1 VPVKIL
7 MTWDIAQDNEQDY
20 FEFVISEFVP
30 GVQRLGFQPLDA
42 WATLYGDYPQIQVGM
57 IASDAE
63 TARRMMETPEW
74 ESLRQKLFLYIDNFD
89 YKIVPAKTGFQF

>member
-1 VPVKIL
+1 MPVKIL

-20 FEFVISEFVP
+20 FEFIISEFVP

-63 TARRMMETPEW
+63 TAQRMLDTPEW
-74 ESLRQKLFLYIDNFD
+74 ESLRQRLFLYIDNFD

>member
-1 VPVKIL
+1 MPVKIL

-20 FEFVISEFVP
+20 FEFIISEFVP

-63 TARRMMETPEW
+63 IAQRMLDTPEW
-74 ESLRQKLFLYIDNFD
+74 ESLRQKLFRYIDNFD